1 MEVSLITADFDTS
14 LKTKYELG
22 IRIALA
28 IDRLN
33 YEYVHCILTR
43 SLPCQGQQQP
53 LIIIC

>member
-1 MEVSLITADFDTS
+1 MEVSSITADFDTS

-43 SLPCQGQQQP
+43 SLPCQGNNS
-53 LIIIC
+53 L